1 MSPHPLPDDES
12 RSSLRSTSFLGYLL
26 MSFLTAVTDN
36 MYRWLIVPIAKAQLQ
51 SSDLTPE
58 QIKSDESLILSLGL
72 GSLVLPFVIFAP
84 WSSWL
89 GDRFSKRTTTIWLKV
104 SEVFLVA
111 LGIWSIS
118 TGHQGTMFAVLFLL
132 GTQSAL
138 LSTAKYGIISELVP
152 RSSLSAA
159 NGLVALVTLV
169 AAIAGAGAGMEL
181 AARTLASN
189 SLTLAAIALE
199 VVAVVGVIGSLMIQ
213 RVPSANPTLEFPWN
227 PIQYSWRDM
236 KLVFGDRP
244 LLRVTLGIAFFWS
257 LASLA
262 QMNID
267 VYVTGELS
275 KSQTEVGIFLA
286 VLSLGVGLGSV
297 LAGWW
302 SGGRVELGMVPLGA
316 LLMSVACVILF
327 MCHSSS
333 MMAGAMLGMIG
344 LGGGLFNVPL
354 NAYLQERSPHEKLA
368 AILAAGNQL
377 TSLGMVAVAGLF
389 WLLSGPLNLSA
400 AQIFLITGIG
410 ILPIFAYVV
419 WLLPQATVRF
429 FVWLLSRFVYR
440 VRLYDVENLPEKG
453 PGLLVANHVSWLD
466 GVMLLLSSSRNIRM
480 VAYADYV
487 QGPWIG
493 WLARLFGIIPIRS
506 GDGPRALMQ
515 SLTTAREALLAGELV
530 CIFAEGQVTRN
541 GQLQKFERGLLKI
554 LKGTDAPV
562 IPVFLDELWGSIFS
576 HDRGKILW
584 KKPRHWPYPI
594 SISFGP
600 ALHNVDDVDV
610 VRHGVLELGAKS
622 MERRKG
628 RRLLPAKQFIRQCRV
643 SWKRTKVADS
653 AGTQL
658 SGGRLLTGALAL
670 HNRLTSSVLKP
681 ENEYVGLL
689 LPPSVGGVVANAAV
703 SLAGKVAVNL
713 NYTLS
718 EDVVNYCI
726 REAGVKQ
733 VLTSRRFMEKRPMN
747 LDAELIYLEDLSAQI
762 SGLAKVRAFLT
773 AKLMPLRMLSRRL
786 GLERLAPDDVMS
798 IIFTSGSTGDPKGVM
813 LTHDNIASNI
823 EAVRHLLDLRTT
835 DTVLGVLPFFH
846 SFGYTVSMWL
856 PLCVEPAGVYHFNP
870 LDSSTVGKL
879 IEKHKSTILLA
890 TPTFLRSYMK
900 RCSVEQMSSL
910 NMVIVGAEK
919 MPDELR
925 DAFREK
931 YGFEPSEGYG
941 TTELSPIAA
950 VNIPSSRLGAESSG
964 QTSTKH
970 GTTGRVIPGSVAAVF
985 DLDTNERLGT
995 NKEGMLKIKG
1005 PNVMRGYLNHPEK
1018 TAELIQDGWYTTG
1031 DLAVIDDEGFIK
1043 ITGRQ
1048 SRFSKIGGEMVPH
1061 IRIEQEIARIIE
1073 DTPSDEADIV
1083 CAVTAVPDAAKGERL
1098 IVLHKPLQK
1107 SVRDI
1112 TDQLQQAGL
1121 PNLWIPSSNSFFE
1134 VSQIPL
1140 LGTGKLDL
1148 RAVKEMALGLCAG
1161 K

>member
-1 MSPHPLPDDES
+1 
-12 RSSLRSTSFLGYLL
+12 
-26 MSFLTAVTDN
+26 
-36 MYRWLIVPIAKAQLQ
+36 
-51 SSDLTPE
+51 
-58 QIKSDESLILSLGL
+58 
-72 GSLVLPFVIFAP
+72 
-84 WSSWL
+84 
-89 GDRFSKRTTTIWLKV
+89 
-104 SEVFLVA
+104 
-111 LGIWSIS
+111 
-118 TGHQGTMFAVLFLL
+118 
-132 GTQSAL
+132 
-138 LSTAKYGIISELVP
+138 
-152 RSSLSAA
+152 
-159 NGLVALVTLV
+159 
-169 AAIAGAGAGMEL
+169 
-181 AARTLASN
+181 
-189 SLTLAAIALE
+189 
-199 VVAVVGVIGSLMIQ
+199 
-213 RVPSANPTLEFPWN
+213 
-227 PIQYSWRDM
+227 
-236 KLVFGDRP
+236 
-244 LLRVTLGIAFFWS
+244 
-257 LASLA
+257 
-262 QMNID
+262 
-267 VYVTGELS
+267 
-275 KSQTEVGIFLA
+275 
-286 VLSLGVGLGSV
+286 
-297 LAGWW
+297 
-302 SGGRVELGMVPLGA
+302 
-316 LLMSVACVILF
+316 
-327 MCHSSS
+327 
-333 MMAGAMLGMIG
+333 
-344 LGGGLFNVPL
+344 
-354 NAYLQERSPHEKLA
+354 
-368 AILAAGNQL
+368 
-377 TSLGMVAVAGLF
+377 
-389 WLLSGPLNLSA
+389 
-400 AQIFLITGIG
+400 
-410 ILPIFAYVV
+410 
-419 WLLPQATVRF
+419 
-429 FVWLLSRFVYR
+429 
-440 VRLYDVENLPEKG
+440 
-453 PGLLVANHVSWLD
+453 
-466 GVMLLLSSSRNIRM
+466 
-480 VAYADYV
+480 
-487 QGPWIG
+487 
-493 WLARLFGIIPIRS
+493 
-506 GDGPRALMQ
+506 
-515 SLTTAREALLAGELV
+515 
-530 CIFAEGQVTRN
+530 
-541 GQLQKFERGLLKI
+541 
-554 LKGTDAPV
+554 
-562 IPVFLDELWGSIFS
+562 
-576 HDRGKILW
+576 
-584 KKPRHWPYPI
+584 
-594 SISFGP
+594 
-600 ALHNVDDVDV
+600 
-610 VRHGVLELGAKS
+610 
-622 MERRKG
+622 
-628 RRLLPAKQFIRQCRV
+628 
-643 SWKRTKVADS
+643 
-653 AGTQL
+653 
-658 SGGRLLTGALAL
+658 
-670 HNRLTSSVLKP
+670 
-681 ENEYVGLL
+681 
-689 LPPSVGGVVANAAV
+689 
-703 SLAGKVAVNL
+703 
-713 NYTLS
+713 
-718 EDVVNYCI
+718 
-726 REAGVKQ
+726 
-733 VLTSRRFMEKRPMN
+733 
-747 LDAELIYLEDLSAQI
+747 
-762 SGLAKVRAFLT
+762 
-773 AKLMPLRMLSRRL
+773 
-786 GLERLAPDDVMS
+786 
-798 IIFTSGSTGDPKGVM
+798 M

-1107 SVRDI
+1107 SVREI